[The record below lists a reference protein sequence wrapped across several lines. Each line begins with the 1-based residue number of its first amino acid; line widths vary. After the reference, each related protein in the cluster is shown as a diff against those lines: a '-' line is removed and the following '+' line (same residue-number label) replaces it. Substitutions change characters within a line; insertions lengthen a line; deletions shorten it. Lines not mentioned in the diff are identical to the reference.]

1 MNYLA
6 HVYFSYEDE
15 NLLIGNILTDILS
28 LKELRLLDNK
38 YDEGITLHRIIDTN
52 TDNHPV
58 HKKNLSLLYA
68 WQGKYSPVAMDI
80 YYDYLL
86 AKNWSHLTGIS
97 QRNMCDEAYK
107 IMLKHQ
113 MFIPERAALMFGR
126 MVDDDFLFSCN
137 TYQRL
142 EKTFERLLKRV
153 KFPSNLERAVDDLK
167 RLETDFE
174 SDFSDFFSDMQK
186 VTQPGILPDSQET

>member
-6 HVYFSYEDE
+6 HVYFSYQNE

-38 YDEGITLHRIIDTN
+38 YNKGITLHRIIDTH
-52 TDNHPV
+52 TDSHPV

-86 AKNWSHLTGIS
+86 AKNWVKLTGIS
-97 QRNMCDEAYK
+97 QRKMCDETYK

-113 MFIPERAALMFGR
+113 MYIPERAALMFGR

-153 KFPSNLERAVDDLK
+153 KFPSNLDRAVDDLK